1 MIIYNQ
7 EKERKTK
14 EKEIKIMLRDEIIYA
29 LFEEITAN
37 YTTLAAAELRVDA
50 LTYLTADEADCLRE
64 MLLDWFE

>member
-1 MIIYNQ
+1 
-7 EKERKTK
+7 
-14 EKEIKIMLRDEIIYA
+14 MLRDEIIYA

-37 YTTLAAAELRVDA
+37 YNTLAAAELRVDA